1 MLRNLFGVIALA
13 VMLGLA
19 GSAVATED
27 TTKIVFNDTTM
38 DVYYSSYQ
46 TPTGG
51 LVYDPESVL
60 NEVGLSGDDMDPVH
74 SKAYSPGN
82 WNTMATGALNPYD
95 PANLPRST
103 TDFPVY
109 FGIDF
114 GLEYELDE
122 LWVWNCNMQYNHSN
136 RGLQWVYI
144 DYGVDDGMGG
154 ITWTELGEYQFAK
167 ATESDAYTHNTTI
180 DFGGVIAQY
189 VMISTRVWD
198 HATKP
203 GTYGEATSGLSE
215 LRFHGTAIPEPATML
230 LAGLGAFALL
240 LRRRKR

>member
-1 MLRNLFGVIALA
+1 MLRNLFGVIALV
-13 VMLGLA
+13 VMLCLA

-60 NEVGLSGDDMDPVH
+60 NEVGLSGDDSDPVH
-74 SKAYSPGN
+74 TNAYSPGN
-82 WNTMATGALNPYD
+82 WNTGPGAGNAPVE
-95 PANLPRST
+95 LPRSMD
-103 TDFPVY
+103 DFPVY
-109 FGIDF
+109 FGVDF

-122 LWVWNCNMQYNHSN
+122 LWVWNCNMGNTHSK

-154 ITWTELGEYQFAK
+154 ITWTELGEYQLTK
-167 ATESDAYTHNTTI
+167 ATESATYTHGDTI
-180 DFGGVIAQY
+180 DFGGVTAQY

-203 GTYGEATSGLSE
+203 GTYGETISGLSE